1 MLTLKEST
9 NYLRQCLYWKKL
21 YNLEFWFFQRTDFG
35 GILKT
40 TVMKLY
46 IYVKT
51 FVILHKSAFKKNE
64 PQEN

>member
-1 MLTLKEST
+1 MLV
-9 NYLRQCLYWKKL
+9 
-21 YNLEFWFFQRTDFG
+21 LEKIIQFRVLFFLQAQRTDFG

>member
-1 MLTLKEST
+1 MLV
-9 NYLRQCLYWKKL
+9 
-21 YNLEFWFFQRTDFG
+21 LEKIIQFGVLFFLQAQRTDFG